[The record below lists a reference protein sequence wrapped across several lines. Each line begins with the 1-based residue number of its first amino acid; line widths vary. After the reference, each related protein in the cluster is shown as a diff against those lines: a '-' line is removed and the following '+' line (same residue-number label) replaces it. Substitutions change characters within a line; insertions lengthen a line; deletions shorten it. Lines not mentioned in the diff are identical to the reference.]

1 MGHLYH
7 GYVSHNQRVHPQ
19 CWNSRAKT
27 GPNLL
32 SIFVIWGPVRVDRP
46 CGWQTKPPSCA
57 CIYIYMYI
65 YIQNYIDTYP
75 CARGCP
81 NFDGE
86 FRGLDDK
93 PWNFWGLGEIQP
105 SSGSAAAP
113 PSRFSGHMGSP
124 CGICGPNVAPR
135 VKGWF
140 RFTHSNAVIYAL

>member
-1 MGHLYH
+1 MLEFTGQNWAKSVEHFCDLGPCTGRPTMCLTNETAMMCMYLH
-7 GYVSHNQRVHPQ
+7 IYV
-19 CWNSRAKT
+19 
-27 GPNLL
+27 
-32 SIFVIWGPVRVDRP
+32 
-46 CGWQTKPPSCA
+46 
-57 CIYIYMYI
+57 YI
-65 YIQNYIDTYP
+65 YIQKYIDTYP

-81 NFDGE
+81 NFDGK

-113 PSRFSGHMGSP
+113 PSRFSGHMGSH

-140 RFTHSNAVIYAL
+140 RFIHSNAVIYAL

>member
-1 MGHLYH
+1 MLEFTGQNWAKSVEHFGDLGACMG
-7 GYVSHNQRVHPQ
+7 
-19 CWNSRAKT
+19 
-27 GPNLL
+27 
-32 SIFVIWGPVRVDRP
+32 RP
-46 CGWQTKPPSCA
+46 TMWLTNETAMMCMYLH
-57 CIYIYMYI
+57 IYIYTHIYIHIYIYIFIYSYI

-105 SSGSAAAP
+105 STGSAAAP
-113 PSRFSGHMGSP
+113 PSRF
-124 CGICGPNVAPR
+124 CEICGPNVAPR

>member
-1 MGHLYH
+1 MPQPYQPVKRQLRMETDLGQAVACHKGGEGGRFQGILQFIFFTH
-7 GYVSHNQRVHPQ
+7 AHTYV
-19 CWNSRAKT
+19 
-27 GPNLL
+27 
-32 SIFVIWGPVRVDRP
+32 
-46 CGWQTKPPSCA
+46 
-57 CIYIYMYI
+57 YI